1 MWNLQA
7 RYCIY
12 NCPEYTFSKYISNF
26 IPKSLLDACDIE
38 LLLHGDR
45 IHLESHATDLAQ
57 RWNRLEGDPDARLQF
72 IETQKAKVEEINRF
86 APLWKE
92 WASARAKARKNE
104 LKRMR
109 EKTLQSAVGRLR
121 LMGWKDELNRLAQTD
136 YAPLRQHNALR
147 NRFKM
152 TDCIWD
158 NISDKLVELL
168 QDIQDTRL
176 RDDRRRVL
184 RVRLAALNGLI
195 SSYYANPLR
204 TAETEY
210 KPHFCD
216 FIFMPEIR
224 EVIESS
230 NEAEL
235 GPHCENALRVLLP
248 TLIARWEAQTR
259 RKLTRLLQP
268 SARSSKGTDV
278 LELAVTHF
286 TCTECQ
292 CLLPY
297 PEVLAHPCLRQLRPQ
312 PRPRDKSRCS
322 HPFPKED
329 MVYEISTWEIGVMRE
344 PWSSSALCVPDAPFE
359 EHLRNVIALSG
370 RDPASVTRRE
380 LDALDVHLVHRNKKQ
395 SRLIPLRAVINFE
408 WERFKA
414 TAWLAAFHAINSIT
428 VDHSAGYSNPRL
440 SMSISLY
447 VDRDSRQYP
456 TIVHREIEQ
465 GSTMYLMYVHA
476 YCLKS
481 FLIDNNTHFPL
492 SSQYSHQG
500 PKESK
505 GAKIVQ
511 GCAHTIRSV
520 ELHKRR
526 SQHERPPMAPLTAGA
541 MPDVTTT
548 QIGSTMHAFES

>member
-1 MWNLQA
+1 
-7 RYCIY
+7 
-12 NCPEYTFSKYISNF
+12 
-26 IPKSLLDACDIE
+26 
-38 LLLHGDR
+38 
-45 IHLESHATDLAQ
+45 
-57 RWNRLEGDPDARLQF
+57 
-72 IETQKAKVEEINRF
+72 
-86 APLWKE
+86 
-92 WASARAKARKNE
+92 
-104 LKRMR
+104 
-109 EKTLQSAVGRLR
+109 
-121 LMGWKDELNRLAQTD
+121 
-136 YAPLRQHNALR
+136 
-147 NRFKM
+147 M
-152 TDCIWD
+152 TVWD

-395 SRLIPLRAVINFE
+395 SRLIPLRAVVSVQWTVPVAWTLTFDEQINFE

-414 TAWLAAFHAINSIT
+414 TESSHWVPKYEGHTASEAELTKGKLKKASQVSFVERHKAHRYWCCSLCMPYDDNDPANSRLTTLSNVQTHMQMTYVCMIILMLAAVLTLERTGTPMRIRVSRWVTSIAI
-428 VDHSAGYSNPRL
+428 
-440 SMSISLY
+440 
-447 VDRDSRQYP
+447 
-456 TIVHREIEQ
+456 
-465 GSTMYLMYVHA
+465 
-476 YCLKS
+476 LKS
-481 FLIDNNTHFPL
+481 
-492 SSQYSHQG
+492 
-500 PKESK
+500 
-505 GAKIVQ
+505 
-511 GCAHTIRSV
+511 
-520 ELHKRR
+520 
-526 SQHERPPMAPLTAGA
+526 
-541 MPDVTTT
+541 
-548 QIGSTMHAFES
+548 

>member
-1 MWNLQA
+1 
-7 RYCIY
+7 
-12 NCPEYTFSKYISNF
+12 
-26 IPKSLLDACDIE
+26 
-38 LLLHGDR
+38 
-45 IHLESHATDLAQ
+45 
-57 RWNRLEGDPDARLQF
+57 
-72 IETQKAKVEEINRF
+72 
-86 APLWKE
+86 
-92 WASARAKARKNE
+92 
-104 LKRMR
+104 
-109 EKTLQSAVGRLR
+109 
-121 LMGWKDELNRLAQTD
+121 
-136 YAPLRQHNALR
+136 
-147 NRFKM
+147 M

-344 PWSSSALCVPDAPFE
+344 PWNSSALCVPDAPFE

-414 TAWLAAFHAINSIT
+414 LAWLAAFHAINSIT
-428 VDHSAGYSNPRL
+428 VDHGAGYSNPRL

-481 FLIDNNTHFPL
+481 FLIDNNTYFPL
-492 SSQYSHQG
+492 SSEYSHQG

-526 SQHERPPMAPLTAGA
+526 SQHECPPMAPLTAGA

>member
-414 TAWLAAFHAINSIT
+414 TESSHWVPKYEGHTASEAELTKGKLKKASQVSFVERHKAHRYWCCSLCMPYDDNDPANSRLT
-428 VDHSAGYSNPRL
+428 TLSNVQTHMQMTHSN
-440 SMSISLY
+440 
-447 VDRDSRQYP
+447 
-456 TIVHREIEQ
+456 E
-465 GSTMYLMYVHA
+465 
-476 YCLKS
+476 
-481 FLIDNNTHFPL
+481 NT
-492 SSQYSHQG
+492 
-500 PKESK
+500 
-505 GAKIVQ
+505 
-511 GCAHTIRSV
+511 SV
-520 ELHKRR
+520 EMGDIYCHPQIMTQPLRK
-526 SQHERPPMAPLTAGA
+526 QGTYPM
-541 MPDVTTT
+541 V
-548 QIGSTMHAFES
+548 